1 MEFKTR
7 DQIQAMVTTAHV
19 HVVRPAMNRREKLE
33 RWAALLDEHKGR
45 VSPLRDIEFL
55 PPERGAML
63 RGDDS
68 PLALAFSDPALRTE
82 GLRND
87 EFGHGARFFELT
99 SGEAHRLLCDCHY
112 GGRMTA
118 KELAFRLRFVARHPI
133 LSRFIC

>member
-1 MEFKTR
+1 MEYKTR
-7 DQIQAMVTTAHV
+7 DQIQAMVSTAPV
-19 HVVRPAMNRREKLE
+19 HVVRQPMTRREKLE

-45 VSPLRDIEFL
+45 VRPLRGIEFVT
-55 PPERGAML
+55 PEKRAAL

-68 PLALAFSDPALRTE
+68 PLALAAADPVLRAE

-99 SGEAHRLLCDCHY
+99 NGEAHRLLCDCHY
-112 GGRMTA
+112 GGRMTP

-133 LSRFIC
+133 LSKFI